1 MNLTNQC
8 NLSCQ
13 YCYEFG
19 ADKVATPEGKP
30 KFMDLETAKASV
42 DFLLAQSAGRR
53 SVHITFFGGETL
65 MNFPLLKQVVAYAN
79 ERAAAQ
85 GRHID
90 FSLTTNATLL
100 TPAIIEFL
108 SENRIGVTVS
118 MDGPKEM
125 HDQLRV
131 FANGSG
137 SYDIIEPRV
146 RALIQNHRTR
156 PITARVTL
164 TSGVTDVVRIFRH
177 LKQDLGFHEVGF
189 APVTTSPNQLYAINE
204 QRHGRRAGTVPR
216 AGRRVSGVRSARR
229 MHGFS
234 NVSDTLAELCQ
245 GVNKSHP
252 CGAGLGLLGV
262 GPSGDIA
269 PCHRFV
275 DSDAHALGHISTGI
289 DREKQADFL
298 RRGHIDSKYD
308 CHTCWARP
316 LCAGGCHHEAF
327 VRYGDTGHPNLHYC
341 DWIRDWTDT
350 CLKIYGAIGAKNPG
364 FLATVCRKESIMK
377 HLRASEQ
384 ESARASTT
392 YVAVAHRGRRGAC
405 RIRPAQPQRP
415 HVPMGCALMFSPGW
429 EVDAAGG
436 TAGLCQPVERDIYD
450 CYVSCYWPAQ
460 VPDHLNNAPDWTS
473 QVRRGHQGLAQSG
486 SGVSISHEHSKADS
500 AAASLRGVHRVCE
513 RGHALS
519 AGYPGRSAGLRRGQS
534 ARSSTGFRWRPARP
548 CPFGCRRITRRST
561 SPPTTTTAS
570 K

>member
-1 MNLTNQC
+1 VTAAPAPAQTRSYRLGEFHRFEASGARFLYLVPAGAIFAVDAAVGQLIDCLTSREMAHGQLIEALTAQGQSRQDAEELVAEMYHSNVILAGDSAPEPPQPLPDVFPIQTLVMNLTNQC

-30 KFMDLETAKASV
+30 KFMDLDTAKASV
-42 DFLLAQSAGRR
+42 DFLLAQSGGRR

-79 ERAAAQ
+79 ERAGEQ
-85 GRHID
+85 GRHLD

-108 SENRIGVTVS
+108 SANRIGVTVS

-131 FANGSG
+131 FANGRG
-137 SYDIIEPRV
+137 SYDIIEPKV
-146 RALIQNHRTR
+146 RALIHNHRTR

-164 TSGVTDVVRIFRH
+164 TSGVSDVIRIFRH

-189 APVTTSPNQLYAINE
+189 APVTTSPNQLYAIGAPGMDHVLDQFHALADE
-204 QRHGRRAGTVPR
+204 YLEYALRGEA
-216 AGRRVSGVRSARR
+216 
-229 MHGFS
+229 HGFS

-275 DSDAHALGHISTGI
+275 DSDAHALGHISTGV
-289 DREKQADFL
+289 DRAKQTDFL

-341 DWIRDWTDT
+341 DWIRDWTNR
-350 CLKIYGAIGAKNPG
+350 CLEIYGAIAVHNPG
-364 FLATVCRKESIMK
+364 FLQQFAERKAE
-377 HLRASEQ
+377 
-384 ESARASTT
+384 
-392 YVAVAHRGRRGAC
+392 
-405 RIRPAQPQRP
+405 
-415 HVPMGCALMFSPGW
+415 
-429 EVDAAGG
+429 
-436 TAGLCQPVERDIYD
+436 
-450 CYVSCYWPAQ
+450 
-460 VPDHLNNAPDWTS
+460 
-473 QVRRGHQGLAQSG
+473 
-486 SGVSISHEHSKADS
+486 
-500 AAASLRGVHRVCE
+500 
-513 RGHALS
+513 
-519 AGYPGRSAGLRRGQS
+519 
-534 ARSSTGFRWRPARP
+534 
-548 CPFGCRRITRRST
+548 
-561 SPPTTTTAS
+561 
-570 K
+570 

>member
-1 MNLTNQC
+1 MTATSVENATRVYRLGEFHRFESAGANFLYLVPAGAIFAVDTAVGKLIECLASGELPHDQLVDDLAASGLTIEDAEELIEEMVHANVILGRDSIPDPPSKLPDVFPIQTLVMNLTNQC

-30 KFMDLETAKASV
+30 KFMDVETAKTSV
-42 DFLLAQSAGRR
+42 DFLLAQSGDRR
-53 SVHITFFGGETL
+53 NIHITFFGGETL
-65 MNFPLLKQVVAYAN
+65 MNFPLLKQVVAYGN
-79 ERAAAQ
+79 QRAAEQ

-108 SENRIGVTVS
+108 SENNIGVTVS

-125 HDQLRV
+125 HDHLRV
-131 FANGSG
+131 FSNGKG
-137 SYDIIEPRV
+137 SYDIIEPKV

-164 TSGVTDVVRIFRH
+164 TAGVSDVVRIFRH
-177 LKQDLGFHEVGF
+177 LKQDLGFAEVGF
-189 APVTTSPNQLYAINE
+189 APVTSSANQLYSINAKGMDSVLDQFHTLADE
-204 QRHGRRAGTVPR
+204 YLEHALRGE
-216 AGRRVSGVRSARR
+216 S
-229 MHGFS
+229 HGFS

-289 DREKQADFL
+289 DKAKQSDFL
-298 RRGHIDSKYD
+298 NRGHIDSKYD

-350 CLKIYGAIGAKNPG
+350 CLRIYGAIAAKNPAYLQQ
-364 FLATVCRKESIMK
+364 FAERK
-377 HLRASEQ
+377 AS
-384 ESARASTT
+384 
-392 YVAVAHRGRRGAC
+392 
-405 RIRPAQPQRP
+405 
-415 HVPMGCALMFSPGW
+415 
-429 EVDAAGG
+429 
-436 TAGLCQPVERDIYD
+436 
-450 CYVSCYWPAQ
+450 
-460 VPDHLNNAPDWTS
+460 
-473 QVRRGHQGLAQSG
+473 
-486 SGVSISHEHSKADS
+486 
-500 AAASLRGVHRVCE
+500 
-513 RGHALS
+513 
-519 AGYPGRSAGLRRGQS
+519 
-534 ARSSTGFRWRPARP
+534 
-548 CPFGCRRITRRST
+548 
-561 SPPTTTTAS
+561 
-570 K
+570 